1 MVKINHK
8 KSEFGLNYNN
18 VYRSV
23 DNYWRN
29 NWETFRYEDGSS
41 FTRVEDGIP
50 SRISTYGHNIG
61 LNYSF
66 QDQGKWFFNS
76 TVRWAF
82 NKNKQNNQSSLY
94 VLEKPEEILMMKE
107 HSTDYIY

>member
-8 KSEFGLNYNN
+8 KSELGLNYTN

-66 QDQGKWFFNS
+66 QDQGK
-76 TVRWAF
+76 
-82 NKNKQNNQSSLY
+82 
-94 VLEKPEEILMMKE
+94 
-107 HSTDYIY
+107 

>member
-29 NWETFRYEDGSS
+29 NWENFRYEDGSS
-41 FTRVEDGIP
+41 FTRVEDGIADEFP
-50 SRISTYGHNIG
+50 LYGHNISRF
-61 LNYSF
+61 NYSF
-66 QDQGKWFFNS
+66 
-76 TVRWAF
+76 
-82 NKNKQNNQSSLY
+82 
-94 VLEKPEEILMMKE
+94 
-107 HSTDYIY
+107 

>member
-76 TVRWAF
+76 TVF
-82 NKNKQNNQSSLY
+82 S
-94 VLEKPEEILMMKE
+94 M
-107 HSTDYIY
+107 

>member
-41 FTRVEDGIP
+41 LHGWKMVFRVEFPLMGI
-50 SRISTYGHNIG
+50 I
-61 LNYSF
+61 
-66 QDQGKWFFNS
+66 
-76 TVRWAF
+76 
-82 NKNKQNNQSSLY
+82 
-94 VLEKPEEILMMKE
+94 
-107 HSTDYIY
+107 

>member
-50 SRISTYGHNIG
+50 SRISTYGYNIG

-66 QDQGKWFFNS
+66 RIRGNG
-76 TVRWAF
+76 
-82 NKNKQNNQSSLY
+82 SLIPLY
-94 VLEKPEEILMMKE
+94 GGLLIRTSRITKAVCIFGRSLKKF
-107 HSTDYIY
+107 